1 MIIHSIKI
9 VTMLLNVLT
18 PTKLIMNI
26 CGKNKENTRTVKLS
40 YQYKKHQGIIMIT
53 IKKGIFFAIA

>member
-1 MIIHSIKI
+1 
-9 VTMLLNVLT
+9 MLLNVFT